1 MSSTKSIEEIQ
12 CRKHR
17 RRNSDIA
24 DHIEAILSGGFKH
37 EENTSIDMADKSS
50 EGVGKADAMR
60 KLSLDNVICEEL
72 KEDCD

>member
-1 MSSTKSIEEIQ
+1 
-12 CRKHR
+12 
-17 RRNSDIA
+17 
-24 DHIEAILSGGFKH
+24 
-37 EENTSIDMADKSS
+37 MADKSS